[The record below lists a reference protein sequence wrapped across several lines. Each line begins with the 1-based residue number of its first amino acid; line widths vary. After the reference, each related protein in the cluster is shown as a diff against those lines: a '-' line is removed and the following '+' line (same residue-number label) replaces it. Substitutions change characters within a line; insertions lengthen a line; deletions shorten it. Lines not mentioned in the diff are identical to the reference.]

1 MPEHSTDDVKV
12 PGVRASVVVK
22 IVRVVK
28 QFQFLLKVMS
38 QIHVDRK
45 MEHAGTLLVRTHR
58 ASSKQACIK
67 KTTHQDMILILLS
80 HQHARRQEFA
90 NWSPVGGHCSIS

>member
-12 PGVRASVVVK
+12 PGVRASVVVR

-38 QIHVDRK
+38 QIHGGRPED
-45 MEHAGTLLVRTHR
+45 GTCRDT
-58 ASSKQACIK
+58 
-67 KTTHQDMILILLS
+67 
-80 HQHARRQEFA
+80 ARPY
-90 NWSPVGGHCSIS
+90 S